1 MLAIIVVWYCIKLH
15 VTIIN
20 KLRSIILFFCI
31 YLLGI
36 YIQIKIRQFK
46 FTDTGPNLA
55 KTR

>member
-1 MLAIIVVWYCIKLH
+1 MLAIIVIWYCIKLH

-31 YLLGI
+31 SLFSI
-36 YIQIKIRQFK
+36 YIQIKNRQFK
-46 FTDTGPNLA
+46 LTDTGPNLA

>member
-1 MLAIIVVWYCIKLH
+1 MLAIIVIWYCIKLH

-31 YLLGI
+31 SLLGI